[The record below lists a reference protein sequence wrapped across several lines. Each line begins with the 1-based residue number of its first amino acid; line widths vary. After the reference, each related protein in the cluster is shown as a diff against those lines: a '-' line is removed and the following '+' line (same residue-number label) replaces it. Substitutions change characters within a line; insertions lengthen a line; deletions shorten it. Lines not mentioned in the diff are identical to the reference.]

1 MDETLLAYYAGR
13 TDGIAGRRDP
23 AKATDPATGP
33 DYRIGFLDGRIE
45 VFRLLAHVRQ
55 IVEDAD
61 GGPHR

>member
-1 MDETLLAYYAGR
+1 MDDTLHAYETGR
-13 TDGIAGRRDP
+13 ADGIAGRRDV
-23 AKATDPATGP
+23 AKAADPATGA

-61 GGPHR
+61 GRP